1 MFDGDDMGLGLLG
14 GDMVRQLQSADS
26 VGEKEKKFRK
36 LQKALRQIE
45 ELKTKQ
51 AAGVVLEKTQMGKIE
66 REEELRTELEE
77 LMGQGDENE
86 GPPMLEGVDGM
97 RAAPMAPII

>member
-1 MFDGDDMGLGLLG
+1 MHADFCAF
-14 GDMVRQLQSADS
+14 LQ
-26 VGEKEKKFRK
+26 
-36 LQKALRQIE
+36 ALRQIE

-51 AAGVVLEKTQMGKIE
+51 EAGVALEKTQMGKIE

-86 GPPMLEGVDGM
+86 GPQVLEGVDAM
-97 RAAPMAPII
+97 RSTPMAPII